1 MADNILEFTPITYTP
16 NMNGPAWPD
25 NSRKVIEVTP
35 ARLPTEEPKS
45 NKKKGDKKKQWDYD
59 PTISMPWPGTELVF
73 GSDRFGTPKNPF
85 GLPTGPFNDN
95 LRVPRVG
102 MPVPAGTRIAEDRPP
117 EEPKDNRNWFQ
128 RLFGPDPSEL
138 EAERNGLRWHW
149 ALEHRFMPPGS
160 KWNETVWNGVDRENA
175 WLAKM
180 LQQQKLADLGK
191 GNGSMMSPIAKQ
203 RELSRISGQY
213 DKLVSEYLK
222 GNWDDPER
230 AYQDFLTEAERLR
243 KQYAEQGGAYEDL
256 RLPPPVAGGRSGF
269 TTQARPAKL
278 REQYNF
284 AKSVNRELSS
294 WLDVDPKTGKR
305 KIDDPKFVQEKK
317 VYLDSVYERILKH
330 IKDSSNAMA
339 DEEKQRLQILVL
351 PDNAMD
357 EVIKEVKGYQA
368 ALRGIMSSAAA
379 KEWSQNNKG
388 KVNEVIKALGFDPS
402 SDKISLG
409 QQLATLGGIIVASLS
424 KNNELPHD
432 VATNLQAAKDKF
444 DTYMKN
450 MMLSATVAPH
460 IVANVTAILGNT
472 IADEYNDQARVAGRD
487 KADYLDSLKDISG
500 SIPRD
505 AMPLSELI
513 KHSDYVWPS
522 LNTVSDAKIST
533 QAESEGENNPA
544 DAYANVPGV
553 SSTVDYSRYK

>member
-1 MADNILEFTPITYTP
+1 MADNLIEYTPLTYTP
-16 NMNGPAWPD
+16 NMTGPMWPD
-25 NSRKVIEVTP
+25 NSRKVVETTP
-35 ARLPTEEPKS
+35 YEPLPTEDSKP
-45 NKKKGDKKKQWDYD
+45 DKKKTIKKKRWEYD
-59 PTISMPWPGTELVF
+59 PTVSMPWPGTELVF
-73 GSDRFGTPKNPF
+73 GRDRLAQASRPAA
-85 GLPTGPFNDN
+85 LPIGPFEDN

-102 MPVPAGTRIAEDRPP
+102 MPVPSNTRIAADRPADQP
-117 EEPKDNRNWFQ
+117 RDNRNWFQ
-128 RLFGPDPSEL
+128 RLFGPDQSEL

-160 KWNETVWNGVDRENA
+160 RWNETVWNGVDRENA
-175 WLAKM
+175 WLAKL
-180 LQQQKLADLGK
+180 LQRQKLAS
-191 GNGSMMSPIAKQ
+191 GNGSNMSPIAKQ

-230 AYQDFLTEAERLR
+230 AYQDFLAEAERLR

-269 TTQARPAKL
+269 TTQSRPAKL

-402 SDKISLG
+402 NDKTSLG
-409 QQLATLGGIIVASLS
+409 QQLATLGGIIVSSLS

-487 KADYLDSLKDISG
+487 KADYLDTLKDISG

-513 KHSDYVWPS
+513 KHSDYIWPS
-522 LNTVSDAKIST
+522 LNTVSNAKIST
-533 QAESEGENNPA
+533 QAESKGETAPA
-544 DAYANVPGV
+544 EPYADVPGIG
-553 SSTVDYSRYK
+553 STIDYGRYK

>member
-1 MADNILEFTPITYTP
+1 MADNLIEFTPLNYTP
-16 NMNGPAWPD
+16 NMTGPAWPD
-25 NSRKVIEVTP
+25 NSRKVVETTP
-35 ARLPTEEPKS
+35 YEIPVEEQKS
-45 NKKKGDKKKQWDYD
+45 DKKKTSKKKKQWEYD
-59 PTISMPWPGTELVF
+59 PTVSMPWPGTELMF
-73 GSDRFGTPKNPF
+73 GRDRLTQSPNVAA
-85 GLPTGPFNDN
+85 LPTGPFNDN

-102 MPVPAGTRIAEDRPP
+102 MPVPSNTRIAADRPA
-117 EEPKDNRNWFQ
+117 EEPRDNRNWFQ
-128 RLFGPDPSEL
+128 RLFGPDRSEL

-160 KWNETVWNGVDRENA
+160 RWNETVWNGVDRENA
-175 WLAKM
+175 WLARL
-180 LQQQKLADLGK
+180 LQQQRVAS
-191 GNGSMMSPIAKQ
+191 GNGSNMSPIAKQ

-213 DKLVSEYLK
+213 DKLVAEYLK

-243 KQYAEQGGAYEDL
+243 KQYAEQGGAYDDL

-269 TTQARPAKL
+269 TTQSRPAKL

-284 AKSVNRELSS
+284 AKSVNKELSS

-351 PDNAMD
+351 PDNAMN

-388 KVNEVIKALGFDPS
+388 KVNEVIKALGFEPS
-402 SDKISLG
+402 GDKASLG

-460 IVANVTAILGNT
+460 IVANVTALLGNT

-487 KADYLDSLKDISG
+487 RADYLDGLKDISG

-513 KHSDYVWPS
+513 KHSDYRWPS
-522 LNTVSDAKIST
+522 LNTVGNAKIST
-533 QAESEGENNPA
+533 QAESKGETAPTEPYS
-544 DAYANVPGV
+544 DVPGV
-553 SSTVDYSRYK
+553 SSTVDYSRYE

>member
-1 MADNILEFTPITYTP
+1 MADNLIEYTPLTYTP
-16 NMNGPAWPD
+16 NMTGPAWPD
-25 NSRKVIEVTP
+25 NARKVVEMTP
-35 ARLPTEEPKS
+35 YELPVEKQKS
-45 NKKKGDKKKQWDYD
+45 DKKKTSKKKRWEYD
-59 PTISMPWPGTELVF
+59 PTVSIPWPSTELEF
-73 GSDRFGTPKNPF
+73 GRDRLAQARRIAA
-85 GLPTGPFNDN
+85 LPTGPFEDN

-102 MPVPAGTRIAEDRPP
+102 MPVPSNTRIAEDRPTDQP
-117 EEPKDNRNWFQ
+117 RDNRNWFQ
-128 RLFGPDPSEL
+128 RLFGPDQSEL

-160 KWNETVWNGVDRENA
+160 RWNETVWNGVDRENA
-175 WLAKM
+175 WLAEL
-180 LQQQKLADLGK
+180 LQQQKLAS
-191 GNGSMMSPIAKQ
+191 GNGSNMSPIAKQ

-230 AYQDFLTEAERLR
+230 AYQDFLAEAERLR

-269 TTQARPAKL
+269 TTQSRPAKL

-284 AKSVNRELSS
+284 AKSVNKELAS

-305 KIDDPKFVQEKK
+305 KIDNPKFVQEKK
-317 VYLDSVYERILKH
+317 FYLDSVYERILKH

-388 KVNEVIKALGFDPS
+388 KVNEVIKALGFEPS
-402 SDKISLG
+402 GDKTSLG

-460 IVANVTAILGNT
+460 IVANITALLGNT
-472 IADEYNDQARVAGRD
+472 LADEYNDQARVADRD
-487 KADYLDSLKDISG
+487 KADYLDTLKDISG

-513 KHSDYVWPS
+513 KHSDYRWPS
-522 LNTVSDAKIST
+522 LNTVSNAKIST
-533 QAESEGENNPA
+533 QAESKGETAPVEQYA
-544 DAYANVPGV
+544 DVSGV
-553 SSTVDYSRYK
+553 GSTIDYERYK

>member
-1 MADNILEFTPITYTP
+1 MADNILEFTPMTFMP

-25 NSRKVIEVTP
+25 NSRKVIEMSPVE
-35 ARLPTEEPKS
+35 LPTEEKKPS
-45 NKKKGDKKKQWDYD
+45 KKKVNKKKQWDYD
-59 PTISMPWPGTELVF
+59 PTVSMPWPGSELVF
-73 GSDRFGTPKNPF
+73 GSDRFGAPKNPF

-102 MPVPAGTRIAEDRPP
+102 MPVPANTRIAEYRPP

-138 EAERNGLRWHW
+138 EAERNGMRWHW

-175 WLAKM
+175 WLARM
-180 LQQQKLADLGK
+180 LQQQRAAELGK
-191 GNGSMMSPIAKQ
+191 GTSNMSPIAKQ

-230 AYQDFLTEAERLR
+230 AYKDFLTEAERLR

-269 TTQARPAKL
+269 TTQSRPAKL

-284 AKSVNRELSS
+284 AKNVNRELSS

-402 SDKISLG
+402 SDKTSLG
-409 QQLATLGGIIVASLS
+409 QQLATLGGIIVSSLS
-424 KNNELPHD
+424 KNDELPHD

-522 LNTVSDAKIST
+522 LNTVGDAKIST

>member
-1 MADNILEFTPITYTP
+1 MADNILEFTPMNFTP
-16 NMNGPAWPD
+16 NMTGPAWPD
-25 NSRKVIEVTP
+25 NSRKVIEITP
-35 ARLPTEEPKS
+35 VKLPTEEPKS
-45 NKKKGDKKKQWDYD
+45 DKKKTSKKKQWDFD
-59 PTISMPWPGTELVF
+59 PTVSMPWPGSELMV
-73 GSDRFGTPKNPF
+73 GSDRFGAPKNPF

-95 LRVPRVG
+95 LRTPRVG
-102 MPVPAGTRIAEDRPP
+102 MPVPAGTRIVEDRPP

-128 RLFGPDPSEL
+128 RLFGPDQSEL
-138 EAERNGLRWHW
+138 EAERNGMRWHW

-160 KWNETVWNGVDRENA
+160 KWNDTVWNGVDRENA
-175 WLAKM
+175 WLAHM
-180 LQQQKLADLGK
+180 LQQQRAGELSK
-191 GNGSMMSPIAKQ
+191 GASNMSPIAKQ

-213 DKLVSEYLK
+213 DKLVAEYLK

-284 AKSVNRELSS
+284 AKNVNRELSS

-368 ALRGIMSSAAA
+368 ALRGIMSSASA

-402 SDKISLG
+402 GDKTSLG
-409 QQLATLGGIIVASLS
+409 QQLATLGGIIVSSLS

-513 KHSDYVWPS
+513 KHSDYVWPT
-522 LNTVSDAKIST
+522 LNTVSNAKISS

-544 DAYANVPGV
+544 DTYADVPGV
-553 SSTVDYSRYK
+553 GSTIDYGRYK

>member
-1 MADNILEFTPITYTP
+1 MADNILEFTPMTFIP
-16 NMNGPAWPD
+16 NMTGPAWPD
-25 NSRKVIEVTP
+25 NSRKVIEMSPVE
-35 ARLPTEEPKS
+35 LPTEE
-45 NKKKGDKKKQWDYD
+45 KKPSKKNGKKKQWDYD
-59 PTISMPWPGTELVF
+59 PTVSMPWPGTELMF
-73 GSDRFGTPKNPF
+73 GSDRFGAPKNPF

-128 RLFGPDPSEL
+128 RLFGPDQSEL

-160 KWNETVWNGVDRENA
+160 RWNETVWNGVDRENA

-180 LQQQKLADLGK
+180 LQQQKMNAP
-191 GNGSMMSPIAKQ
+191 GNGSNMSPIAKQ

-213 DKLVSEYLK
+213 DKLVAEYLK

-230 AYQDFLTEAERLR
+230 AYRDFLTEAERLR

-256 RLPPPVAGGRSGF
+256 RLPPPIAGGRSGF
-269 TTQARPAKL
+269 TTQSRPVKL

-284 AKSVNRELSS
+284 AKNVNRELSS

-388 KVNEVIKALGFDPS
+388 KMNEVIKALGFDPS
-402 SDKISLG
+402 SDKTSLG
-409 QQLATLGGIIVASLS
+409 QQLATLGGIIVSSLS

-513 KHSDYVWPS
+513 KHSDYISPT

>member
-1 MADNILEFTPITYTP
+1 MADNILEFSPITYTP

-25 NSRKVIEVTP
+25 NSRKVIEITP
-35 ARLPTEEPKS
+35 AKLPTEEPKS
-45 NKKKGDKKKQWDYD
+45 DKKKDRKKKPWDYD
-59 PTISMPWPGTELVF
+59 PTVSMTWPGSELMF
-73 GSDRFGTPKNPF
+73 GSDRFGAPKNPF
-85 GLPTGPFNDN
+85 GLPTGPFDDK

-117 EEPKDNRNWFQ
+117 EEPKDGRNWFQ
-128 RLFGPDPSEL
+128 RLIGPDQSEL
-138 EAERNGLRWHW
+138 EAERNGMRWQW

-160 KWNETVWNGVDRENA
+160 KWNETVWNGVDRENR
-175 WLAKM
+175 WLTQLLKQRA
-180 LQQQKLADLGK
+180 AESGK
-191 GNGSMMSPIAKQ
+191 GLTMSPIAKQ

-213 DKLVSEYLK
+213 DKLVAEYLK

-230 AYQDFLTEAERLR
+230 AYKDFLTEAERLR

-269 TTQARPAKL
+269 TTQSRPAKL

-284 AKSVNRELSS
+284 AKNVNKELSS

-305 KIDDPKFVQEKK
+305 KIDDKKFVQEKK

-357 EVIKEVKGYQA
+357 EVIKEVQGYQA
-368 ALRGIMSSAAA
+368 ALRGIMSSASA

-388 KVNEVIKALGFDPS
+388 KVNEVIKALGFNPS
-402 SDKISLG
+402 EDKPSLG
-409 QQLATLGGIIVASLS
+409 QQLATLGGVIVASLS
-424 KNNELPHD
+424 KNDELPHD

-460 IVANVTAILGNT
+460 IVANVTALLGNT
-472 IADEYNDQARVAGRD
+472 IADEYNDQAHVAGRD
-487 KADYLDSLKDISG
+487 KADYLDSLQDISG

-513 KHSDYVWPS
+513 KHSDYAWPS
-522 LNTVSDAKIST
+522 LNTVTDGKITT
-533 QAESEGENNPA
+533 QSESEGENNPA
-544 DAYANVPGV
+544 DPYTNTPGI
-553 SSTVDYSRYK
+553 SSTIDYNRYK

>member
-1 MADNILEFTPITYTP
+1 MADNILEFTPMTFMP

-25 NSRKVIEVTP
+25 NSRKVIEMSPVE
-35 ARLPTEEPKS
+35 LPTEEKKPS
-45 NKKKGDKKKQWDYD
+45 KKKVDKKKQWDYD
-59 PTISMPWPGTELVF
+59 PTVSMPWPGSELVF
-73 GSDRFGTPKNPF
+73 GSDRFGAPKNPF

-102 MPVPAGTRIAEDRPP
+102 MPVPANTRIAEYRPP

-138 EAERNGLRWHW
+138 EAERNGMRWHW

-175 WLAKM
+175 WLAHM
-180 LQQQKLADLGK
+180 LQQQRAAELGK
-191 GNGSMMSPIAKQ
+191 GTSNMSPIAKQ

-230 AYQDFLTEAERLR
+230 AYKDFLTEAERLR

-269 TTQARPAKL
+269 TTQSRPAKL

-284 AKSVNRELSS
+284 AKNVNRELSS

-402 SDKISLG
+402 SDKTSLG
-409 QQLATLGGIIVASLS
+409 QQLATLGGIIVSSLS
-424 KNNELPHD
+424 KNDELPHD

-522 LNTVSDAKIST
+522 LNTVGDAKIST

>member
-1 MADNILEFTPITYTP
+1 MADNLIEYTPLTYTP
-16 NMNGPAWPD
+16 NMTGPAWPD
-25 NSRKVIEVTP
+25 NARKVVEMTPYELPIEDQ
-35 ARLPTEEPKS
+35 KS
-45 NKKKGDKKKQWDYD
+45 DKKKTSKKKRWEYD
-59 PTISMPWPGTELVF
+59 PTVSMPWPGTELEF
-73 GSDRFGTPKNPF
+73 GRDRLAQAQRVTA
-85 GLPTGPFNDN
+85 LPTGPFNDN

-102 MPVPAGTRIAEDRPP
+102 MPVPSNTRIAEDRPADQP
-117 EEPKDNRNWFQ
+117 RDNRNWFQ
-128 RLFGPDPSEL
+128 RLFGPDQSEL

-160 KWNETVWNGVDRENA
+160 RWNETVWSGVDRENA
-175 WLAKM
+175 WLAKL
-180 LQQQKLADLGK
+180 LQQQKLAS
-191 GNGSMMSPIAKQ
+191 GNGSNMSPIAKQ

-243 KQYAEQGGAYEDL
+243 RQYAEQGGAYEDL

-269 TTQARPAKL
+269 TTQSRPAKL

-294 WLDVDPKTGKR
+294 WLDVDPKTGER

-402 SDKISLG
+402 GDKTSLG
-409 QQLATLGGIIVASLS
+409 QQLATLGGIIVSSLS

-487 KADYLDSLKDISG
+487 KADYLDTLKDISG

-522 LNTVSDAKIST
+522 LNTVSNAKIST
-533 QAESEGENNPA
+533 QAESKGETAPVEPYA
-544 DAYANVPGV
+544 DVPGV
-553 SSTVDYSRYK
+553 GSTIDYGRYK

>member
-128 RLFGPDPSEL
+128 RLFGPDLSEL

>member
-1 MADNILEFTPITYTP
+1 MADNLIEFTPLNYTP
-16 NMNGPAWPD
+16 NMTGPAWPD
-25 NSRKVIEVTP
+25 NSRKVVETTP
-35 ARLPTEEPKS
+35 YEIPVEEQKS
-45 NKKKGDKKKQWDYD
+45 DKKKTSKKKKRWEYG
-59 PTISMPWPGTELVF
+59 PTVFMPWPGTELMF
-73 GSDRFGTPKNPF
+73 GRDRLMQAPNAAA
-85 GLPTGPFNDN
+85 LPTGPFNDN
-95 LRVPRVG
+95 LRVPRVE
-102 MPVPAGTRIAEDRPP
+102 MPVPSNTRIAADRPA
-117 EEPKDNRNWFQ
+117 EEPRDNRNWFQ
-128 RLFGPDPSEL
+128 RLFGPDRSEL
-138 EAERNGLRWHW
+138 EAERNGMRWHW

-160 KWNETVWNGVDRENA
+160 RWNDTVWNGVDRENA
-175 WLAKM
+175 WLAHM
-180 LQQQKLADLGK
+180 LQQQRAGELSK
-191 GNGSMMSPIAKQ
+191 GASNMSPIAKQ

-213 DKLVSEYLK
+213 DKLVAEYLK

-269 TTQARPAKL
+269 TTQSRPAKL

-357 EVIKEVKGYQA
+357 EVIKEVKSYQA

-402 SDKISLG
+402 SDKTSLG
-409 QQLATLGGIIVASLS
+409 QQLATLGGIIVSSLS

-460 IVANVTAILGNT
+460 IVANITAILGNT

-487 KADYLDSLKDISG
+487 KADYLDSLEDISG

-513 KHSDYVWPS
+513 KHSNYVWPS
-522 LNTVSDAKIST
+522 LNRVSNAKISS

-544 DAYANVPGV
+544 DVYTDVPGV
-553 SSTVDYSRYK
+553 SSTIDYNRYK

>member
-1 MADNILEFTPITYTP
+1 MADNILEFTPMTFMP

-25 NSRKVIEVTP
+25 NSRKVIEMSPVE
-35 ARLPTEEPKS
+35 LPTEEKKPS
-45 NKKKGDKKKQWDYD
+45 KKKVDKKKQWDYD
-59 PTISMPWPGTELVF
+59 PTVSMPWPGSELVF
-73 GSDRFGTPKNPF
+73 GSDRFGAPKNPF

-102 MPVPAGTRIAEDRPP
+102 MPVPANTRIAEYRPP

-138 EAERNGLRWHW
+138 EAERNGMRWHW

-175 WLAKM
+175 WLARM
-180 LQQQKLADLGK
+180 LQQQRAAELGK
-191 GNGSMMSPIAKQ
+191 GTSNMSPIAKQ

-230 AYQDFLTEAERLR
+230 AYKDFLTEAERLR

-269 TTQARPAKL
+269 TTQSRPAKL

-284 AKSVNRELSS
+284 AKNVNRELSS

-402 SDKISLG
+402 SDKTSLG
-409 QQLATLGGIIVASLS
+409 QQLATLGGIIVSSLS
-424 KNNELPHD
+424 KNDELPHD

-522 LNTVSDAKIST
+522 LNTVGDAKIST

-553 SSTVDYSRYK
+553 SSTIDYSRYK

>member
-1 MADNILEFTPITYTP
+1 MADNIIEFTPITFTP

-25 NSRKVIEVTP
+25 NSRKVIEMSP
-35 ARLPTEEPKS
+35 AKLPTEEPKS
-45 NKKKGDKKKQWDYD
+45 NKKKAGKKKSWDFD
-59 PTISMPWPGTELVF
+59 PTVSMPWPGTELMF
-73 GSDRFGTPKNPF
+73 GSDRFGAPKNPF

-128 RLFGPDPSEL
+128 RLFGPDLSEL

-175 WLAKM
+175 WLARM
-180 LQQQKLADLGK
+180 LQQQRAAELGK
-191 GNGSMMSPIAKQ
+191 GASNMSPIAKQ

-213 DKLVSEYLK
+213 DKLVAEYLK

-269 TTQARPAKL
+269 TTQSRPAKL

-402 SDKISLG
+402 SDKTSLG
-409 QQLATLGGIIVASLS
+409 QQLATLGGIIVSSLS

-513 KHSDYVWPS
+513 KHSDYISPT
-522 LNTVSDAKIST
+522 LNTVGDAKISS

-544 DAYANVPGV
+544 DTYANVPGV

>member
-1 MADNILEFTPITYTP
+1 MADNLIEYTPLTYTP
-16 NMNGPAWPD
+16 NMTGPAWPD
-25 NSRKVIEVTP
+25 NARKVVEMTP
-35 ARLPTEEPKS
+35 YELPVEKQKS
-45 NKKKGDKKKQWDYD
+45 DKKKTSKKKRWEYD
-59 PTISMPWPGTELVF
+59 PTVSIPWPGTELEF
-73 GSDRFGTPKNPF
+73 GRDRLAQARRVAA
-85 GLPTGPFNDN
+85 LPTGPFEDN
-95 LRVPRVG
+95 LMVPRVG
-102 MPVPAGTRIAEDRPP
+102 MPVPSNTRIAEDRPTDQP
-117 EEPKDNRNWFQ
+117 RDNRNWFQ
-128 RLFGPDPSEL
+128 RLFGPDQSEL
-138 EAERNGLRWHW
+138 EAEHNGLRWHW

-160 KWNETVWNGVDRENA
+160 RWNETVWNGVDRENA
-175 WLAKM
+175 WLAEL
-180 LQQQKLADLGK
+180 LQQQKLAS
-191 GNGSMMSPIAKQ
+191 GNGSNMSPIAKQ

-230 AYQDFLTEAERLR
+230 AYQDFLAEAERLR

-269 TTQARPAKL
+269 TTQSRPAKL

-284 AKSVNRELSS
+284 AKSVNKELAS
-294 WLDVDPKTGKR
+294 WLDADPKTGKR
-305 KIDDPKFVQEKK
+305 KIDNPKFVQEKK
-317 VYLDSVYERILKH
+317 FYLDSVYERILKH

-388 KVNEVIKALGFDPS
+388 KVNEVIKALGFEPS
-402 SDKISLG
+402 GDKTSLG

-460 IVANVTAILGNT
+460 IVANITALLGNT
-472 IADEYNDQARVAGRD
+472 LADEYNDQARVAGRD
-487 KADYLDSLKDISG
+487 KADYLDTLKDISG

-513 KHSDYVWPS
+513 KHSDYRWPS
-522 LNTVSDAKIST
+522 LNTVSNVKIST
-533 QAESEGENNPA
+533 QAESKGETAPVEQYA
-544 DAYANVPGV
+544 DVSGV
-553 SSTVDYSRYK
+553 GSTIDYERYK

>member
-1 MADNILEFTPITYTP
+1 MPVVNVKLPIAAIPYQNGQLPGPMNEQDVPLEKKKKPKKKRSDNG
-16 NMNGPAWPD
+16 N
-25 NSRKVIEVTP
+25 IETFKP
-35 ARLPTEEPKS
+35 SLFPLPTQAPSGFEGEVE
-45 NKKKGDKKKQWDYD
+45 Y
-59 PTISMPWPGTELVF
+59 
-73 GSDRFGTPKNPF
+73 
-85 GLPTGPFNDN
+85 PTGRGYEGPFVDDSKTPTGIGQYGPEKTLFHIPGNRQIN
-95 LRVPRVG
+95 IK
-102 MPVPAGTRIAEDRPP
+102 PVKDTRLSRAIGPSQDELNAE
-117 EEPKDNRNWFQ
+117 
-128 RLFGPDPSEL
+128 
-138 EAERNGLRWHW
+138 ANGLRWHW

-175 WLAKM
+175 WLTQLLK
-180 LQQQKLADLGK
+180 QKAMEE
-191 GNGSMMSPIAKQ
+191 GNDSMMSPIAKQ

-269 TTQARPAKL
+269 TTQARLAKL

-305 KIDDPKFVQEKK
+305 KIDDPKFVEEKK

-388 KVNEVIKALGFDPS
+388 KVNQVIEALGFEPS
-402 SDKISLG
+402 SDKTSLG
-409 QQLATLGGIIVASLS
+409 QQLATLCGIIVSSLS

-460 IVANVTAILGNT
+460 IVANITAILGNT
-472 IADEYNDQARVAGRD
+472 IADEYNDQARVAGRGR
-487 KADYLDSLKDISG
+487 ADYLDSLKDISD

-513 KHSDYVWPS
+513 KHSDYISPT
-522 LNTVSDAKIST
+522 LNTVSDAKISS

>member
-1 MADNILEFTPITYTP
+1 MADNILEFTPMTFMP

-25 NSRKVIEVTP
+25 NSRKVIEMSPVE
-35 ARLPTEEPKS
+35 LPTEEKKL
-45 NKKKGDKKKQWDYD
+45 NKKKVDKKKQWDYD
-59 PTISMPWPGTELVF
+59 PTVSMPWPGSELVF
-73 GSDRFGTPKNPF
+73 GSDRFGAPKNPF

-102 MPVPAGTRIAEDRPP
+102 MPVPANTRIAEYRPP

-138 EAERNGLRWHW
+138 EAERNGMRWHW

-175 WLAKM
+175 WLARM
-180 LQQQKLADLGK
+180 LQQQRAAELGK
-191 GNGSMMSPIAKQ
+191 GTSNMSPIAKQ

-230 AYQDFLTEAERLR
+230 AYKDFLTEAERLR

-269 TTQARPAKL
+269 TTQSRPAKL

-284 AKSVNRELSS
+284 AKNVNRELSS

-402 SDKISLG
+402 NDKTSLG
-409 QQLATLGGIIVASLS
+409 QQLATLGGIIVSSLS
-424 KNNELPHD
+424 KNDELPHD

-472 IADEYNDQARVAGRD
+472 IADEYNDQARVTGRD

-522 LNTVSDAKIST
+522 LNTVGDAKIST

>member
-1 MADNILEFTPITYTP
+1 MADNILEFTPMTFMP

-25 NSRKVIEVTP
+25 NSRKVIEMSPVE
-35 ARLPTEEPKS
+35 LPTEEKKPS
-45 NKKKGDKKKQWDYD
+45 KKKVDKKKQWDYD
-59 PTISMPWPGTELVF
+59 PTVSMPWPGSELVF
-73 GSDRFGTPKNPF
+73 GSDRFGAPKNPF

-102 MPVPAGTRIAEDRPP
+102 MPVPANTRIAEYRPP

-138 EAERNGLRWHW
+138 EAERNGMRWHW

-175 WLAKM
+175 WLARM
-180 LQQQKLADLGK
+180 LQQQRAAELGK
-191 GNGSMMSPIAKQ
+191 GTSNMSPIAKQ

-230 AYQDFLTEAERLR
+230 AYKDFLTEAERLR

-269 TTQARPAKL
+269 TTQSRPAKL

-284 AKSVNRELSS
+284 AKNVNRELSS

-402 SDKISLG
+402 SDKTSLG
-409 QQLATLGGIIVASLS
+409 QQLATLGGIIVSSLS
-424 KNNELPHD
+424 KNDELPHD

-522 LNTVSDAKIST
+522 LNTVGDAKIST

>member
-1 MADNILEFTPITYTP
+1 MADNLIEYTPLTYTP
-16 NMNGPAWPD
+16 NMTGPAWPD
-25 NSRKVIEVTP
+25 NARKVVEMTP
-35 ARLPTEEPKS
+35 YELPVEKQKS
-45 NKKKGDKKKQWDYD
+45 DKNKTSKKKRWEYD
-59 PTISMPWPGTELVF
+59 PTVSIPWPGTELEF
-73 GSDRFGTPKNPF
+73 GRDRLAQARRVAA
-85 GLPTGPFNDN
+85 LPTGPFEDN
-95 LRVPRVG
+95 LMVPRVG
-102 MPVPAGTRIAEDRPP
+102 MPVPSNTRIAEDRPTDQP
-117 EEPKDNRNWFQ
+117 RDNRNWFQ
-128 RLFGPDPSEL
+128 RLFGPDQSEL

-160 KWNETVWNGVDRENA
+160 RWNETVWNGVDRENT
-175 WLAKM
+175 WLAEL
-180 LQQQKLADLGK
+180 LQQQKLAS
-191 GNGSMMSPIAKQ
+191 GNGSNMSPIAKQ

-230 AYQDFLTEAERLR
+230 AYQDFLAEAERLR

-269 TTQARPAKL
+269 TTQSRPAKL

-284 AKSVNRELSS
+284 AKSVNKELAS

-305 KIDDPKFVQEKK
+305 KIDNPKFVQEKK
-317 VYLDSVYERILKH
+317 FYLDSVYERILKH

-388 KVNEVIKALGFDPS
+388 KVNEVIKALGFEPS
-402 SDKISLG
+402 GDKTSLG

-460 IVANVTAILGNT
+460 IVANITALLGNT
-472 IADEYNDQARVAGRD
+472 LADEYNDQARVADRD
-487 KADYLDSLKDISG
+487 KADYLDTLKDISG

-513 KHSDYVWPS
+513 KHSDYRWPS
-522 LNTVSDAKIST
+522 LNTVSNAKIST
-533 QAESEGENNPA
+533 QAESKGETAPVEQYA
-544 DAYANVPGV
+544 DVSGV
-553 SSTVDYSRYK
+553 GSTIDYERYK

>member
-1 MADNILEFTPITYTP
+1 MADNILEFTPMNFTP
-16 NMNGPAWPD
+16 NMTGPAWPD
-25 NSRKVIEVTP
+25 NSRKVIEITP
-35 ARLPTEEPKS
+35 VKLPTEEPKS
-45 NKKKGDKKKQWDYD
+45 DKKKTSKKKQWDYD
-59 PTISMPWPGTELVF
+59 PTVSMPWPGSELMV
-73 GSDRFGTPKNPF
+73 GSDRFGAPKNPF

-95 LRVPRVG
+95 LRTPRVG
-102 MPVPAGTRIAEDRPP
+102 MPVPTGTRIAEDRPR
-117 EEPKDNRNWFQ
+117 EEPKDGRNWFQ
-128 RLFGPDPSEL
+128 RLFGPDMDEL

-284 AKSVNRELSS
+284 AKNVNRELSS

-388 KVNEVIKALGFDPS
+388 KVNEVIKAFGFDPS
-402 SDKISLG
+402 SDKTSLG
-409 QQLATLGGIIVASLS
+409 QQLATLGGVIVSALS

-522 LNTVSDAKIST
+522 LNTVSDAKISS
-533 QAESEGENNPA
+533 QAESEGENNPT

>member
-1 MADNILEFTPITYTP
+1 MADNLIEYTPLTYTP
-16 NMNGPAWPD
+16 NMTGPAWPD
-25 NSRKVIEVTP
+25 NARKVVEMTP
-35 ARLPTEEPKS
+35 YELPVEKQKS
-45 NKKKGDKKKQWDYD
+45 DKNKTSKKKRWEYD
-59 PTISMPWPGTELVF
+59 PTVSIPWPGTELEF
-73 GSDRFGTPKNPF
+73 GRDRLAQARRVAA
-85 GLPTGPFNDN
+85 LPTGPFEDN
-95 LRVPRVG
+95 LMVPRVG
-102 MPVPAGTRIAEDRPP
+102 MPVPSNTRIAEDRPTDQP
-117 EEPKDNRNWFQ
+117 RDNRNWFQ
-128 RLFGPDPSEL
+128 RLFGPDQSEL

-160 KWNETVWNGVDRENA
+160 RWNETVWNGVDRENT
-175 WLAKM
+175 WLAEL
-180 LQQQKLADLGK
+180 LQQQKLAS
-191 GNGSMMSPIAKQ
+191 GNGSNMSPIAKQ

-230 AYQDFLTEAERLR
+230 AYQDFLAEAERLR

-269 TTQARPAKL
+269 TTQSRPAKL

-284 AKSVNRELSS
+284 AKSVNKELAS

-305 KIDDPKFVQEKK
+305 KIDNPKFVQEKK
-317 VYLDSVYERILKH
+317 FYLDSVYERILKH

-388 KVNEVIKALGFDPS
+388 KVNEVIKALGFEPS
-402 SDKISLG
+402 GDKTSLG

-460 IVANVTAILGNT
+460 IVANITALLGNT
-472 IADEYNDQARVAGRD
+472 LADEYNDQARVAGRD
-487 KADYLDSLKDISG
+487 KADYLDTLKDISG

-513 KHSDYVWPS
+513 KHSDYRWPS
-522 LNTVSDAKIST
+522 LNTVSNAKIST
-533 QAESEGENNPA
+533 QAESKGETAPVEQYA
-544 DAYANVPGV
+544 DVSGV
-553 SSTVDYSRYK
+553 GSTIDYERYK

>member
-1 MADNILEFTPITYTP
+1 
-16 NMNGPAWPD
+16 
-25 NSRKVIEVTP
+25 
-35 ARLPTEEPKS
+35 
-45 NKKKGDKKKQWDYD
+45 
-59 PTISMPWPGTELVF
+59 
-73 GSDRFGTPKNPF
+73 
-85 GLPTGPFNDN
+85 
-95 LRVPRVG
+95 
-102 MPVPAGTRIAEDRPP
+102 
-117 EEPKDNRNWFQ
+117 
-128 RLFGPDPSEL
+128 
-138 EAERNGLRWHW
+138 
-149 ALEHRFMPPGS
+149 
-160 KWNETVWNGVDRENA
+160 
-175 WLAKM
+175 
-180 LQQQKLADLGK
+180 
-191 GNGSMMSPIAKQ
+191 
-203 RELSRISGQY
+203 
-213 DKLVSEYLK
+213 
-222 GNWDDPER
+222 
-230 AYQDFLTEAERLR
+230 
-243 KQYAEQGGAYEDL
+243 
-256 RLPPPVAGGRSGF
+256 
-269 TTQARPAKL
+269 
-278 REQYNF
+278 
-284 AKSVNRELSS
+284 LSS

-402 SDKISLG
+402 SDKTSLG
-409 QQLATLGGIIVASLS
+409 QQLATLGGIIVSSLS

-487 KADYLDSLKDISG
+487 RADYLDSLKDISG

-522 LNTVSDAKIST
+522 LNTVSDAKISS
-533 QAESEGENNPA
+533 QAESEGENSPA
-544 DAYANVPGV
+544 DAYADVPGV

>member
-1 MADNILEFTPITYTP
+1 MADNLIEYTPLTYTP
-16 NMNGPAWPD
+16 NMTGPMWPD
-25 NSRKVIEVTP
+25 NSRKVVETTP
-35 ARLPTEEPKS
+35 YEPLPTEDSKS
-45 NKKKGDKKKQWDYD
+45 DKKKTRKKKQWEYD
-59 PTISMPWPGTELVF
+59 PTVSMPWPGTELVF
-73 GSDRFGTPKNPF
+73 GRDRLAQASRPAA
-85 GLPTGPFNDN
+85 LPIGPFEDN

-102 MPVPAGTRIAEDRPP
+102 MPVPSNTRIAADRPADQP
-117 EEPKDNRNWFQ
+117 RDNRNWFQ
-128 RLFGPDPSEL
+128 RLFGPDQSEL

-160 KWNETVWNGVDRENA
+160 RWNETVWNGVDRENA
-175 WLAKM
+175 WLAK
-180 LQQQKLADLGK
+180 LLQQQQKLAS
-191 GNGSMMSPIAKQ
+191 GNGSNMSPIAKQ

-230 AYQDFLTEAERLR
+230 AYQDFLAEAERLR

-269 TTQARPAKL
+269 TTQSRPAKL

-294 WLDVDPKTGKR
+294 WLDIDPKTGKR

-402 SDKISLG
+402 NDKTSLG
-409 QQLATLGGIIVASLS
+409 QQLATLGGIIVSSLS

-487 KADYLDSLKDISG
+487 KADYLDTLKDISG

-513 KHSDYVWPS
+513 KHSDYIWPS
-522 LNTVSDAKIST
+522 LNTVSNAKIST
-533 QAESEGENNPA
+533 QAESKGETAPA
-544 DAYANVPGV
+544 EPYADVPGV
-553 SSTVDYSRYK
+553 GSTIDYGRYK

>member
-1 MADNILEFTPITYTP
+1 MADNILEFTPMTYTP

-25 NSRKVIEVTP
+25 NSRKVIEITP
-35 ARLPTEEPKS
+35 VKLPTEEPKS
-45 NKKKGDKKKQWDYD
+45 NKKKTSKKKQWDFD
-59 PTISMPWPGTELVF
+59 PTVSMPWPGTELVF
-73 GSDRFGTPKNPF
+73 GSDRFGAPKNPF

-102 MPVPAGTRIAEDRPP
+102 MPVPANTRIAEDRPP

-138 EAERNGLRWHW
+138 EAERNDLRWHW

-175 WLAKM
+175 WLARM
-180 LQQQKLADLGK
+180 LQQQRAAELGK
-191 GNGSMMSPIAKQ
+191 GASNMSPIAKQ

-213 DKLVSEYLK
+213 DKLVAEYLK

-269 TTQARPAKL
+269 TTQSRPAKL

-402 SDKISLG
+402 SDKTSLG
-409 QQLATLGGIIVASLS
+409 QQLATLGGIIVSSLS

-513 KHSDYVWPS
+513 KHSNYISPT
-522 LNTVSDAKIST
+522 LNTVGDAKISS

-544 DAYANVPGV
+544 DTYADVPGIG
-553 SSTVDYSRYK
+553 STIDYGRYK